1 MTETGLL
8 IAEAA
13 FLILLFL
20 FIWSI
25 VRSSRRELDE
35 SGPLVAV
42 PGSAEPATRRATP
55 AVPAPTSSA
64 AVIQPELPPA
74 PAEDAL
80 PSRERPTGPALDLSI
95 NIRPRLIVERSPSL
109 VAGAEYALEAGLT
122 IGRARANGIAL
133 SDQFVSYMHARVF
146 PNG

>member
-42 PGSAEPATRRATP
+42 PGSAEPAPLATLE
-55 AVPAPTSSA
+55 VSSPRSA
-64 AVIQPELPPA
+64 RL
-74 PAEDAL
+74 
-80 PSRERPTGPALDLSI
+80 LDLSI
-95 NIRPRLIVERSPSL
+95 GDTQLIMIFDE
-109 VAGAEYALEAGLT
+109 GLEL
-122 IGRARANGIAL
+122 
-133 SDQFVSYMHARVF
+133 
-146 PNG
+146 